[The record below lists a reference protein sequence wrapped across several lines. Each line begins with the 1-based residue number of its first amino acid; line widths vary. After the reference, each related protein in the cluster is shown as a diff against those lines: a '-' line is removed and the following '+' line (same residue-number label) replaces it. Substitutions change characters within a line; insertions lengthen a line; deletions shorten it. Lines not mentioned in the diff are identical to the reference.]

1 MAGAR
6 SADRDETRGRVFHAH
21 ATGAAFAS
29 MVSRARTKPRGLVE
43 VGMDGMDRLQNR
55 VCFGDDVLGRL
66 GEARAAVKE
75 AAATFEERHAALRA
89 AAATPAAEGAGTSP
103 TGVIDAWDSAL
114 RRLID
119 RLRADAPGTVERIL
133 VRGGDGG
140 GAKAKKKEKTNAK
153 ENVKTQTPARAKAER
168 NGKAPAKV
176 KVKAK
181 QKESVKVE
189 AEAKASKAPAKKR
202 RSA

>member
-1 MAGAR
+1 MFG
-6 SADRDETRGRVFHAH
+6 E
-21 ATGAAFAS
+21 
-29 MVSRARTKPRGLVE
+29 RARNTRLVE

-75 AAATFEERHAALRA
+75 AASTFEERHAALRA
-89 AAATPAAEGAGTSP
+89 AAGKPAAEGPGESP

-133 VRGGDGG
+133 VRGAN
-140 GAKAKKKEKTNAK
+140 GAGPKAKEKEKEKPKTKTK
-153 ENVKTQTPARAKAER
+153 EKVKAQTWPRAKATDDA
-168 NGKAPAKV
+168 KARAKV
-176 KVKAK
+176 KVRVKV
-181 QKESVKVE
+181 KENVNVE
-189 AEAKASKAPAKKR
+189 AEPKASKAKTKKKR
-202 RSA
+202 SA